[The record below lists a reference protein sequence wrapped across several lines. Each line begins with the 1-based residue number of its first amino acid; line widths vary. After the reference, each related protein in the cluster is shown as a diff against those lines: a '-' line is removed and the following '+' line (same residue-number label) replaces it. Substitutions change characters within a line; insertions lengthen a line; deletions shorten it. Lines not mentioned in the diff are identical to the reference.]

1 MRLIGAA
8 KTFTSVFSLILA
20 SFLLKDALFPDYKQE
35 MLDKDDAG
43 KTTQR

>member
-20 SFLLKDALFPDYKQE
+20 AFLLKDALFPDYKPE
-35 MLDKDDAG
+35 IVNMG
-43 KTTQR
+43 KISHAPVR